1 MVQRRQ
7 PPKAFDL
14 VVLGATGF
22 TGRLVAEYLQ
32 SLVPAAAGLRWA
44 LAGRDPQ
51 RLQAVQ
57 QSLGLPASVALLQA
71 DAADATSMA
80 ALAAQARVVLSTAG
94 PYQRVGG
101 PLVLACAEAGTDY
114 VDLCGEPLWMAQMIP
129 QLQAPAADSGARIVF
144 SCGFDSVP
152 FDLGVVYLQH
162 EMQQRL
168 GAPAREVRA
177 RVQVL
182 KGTLSGGTAAS
193 ALATFERIGQDP
205 ALERL
210 MADPFALTPGFAGPP
225 QADAPQASYDDW
237 LQAWT
242 CPFVMAA
249 INTKNVHRTHAL
261 RGHPWGRDF
270 RYSERQGCGEGPG
283 GRRRAVARARQ
294 LSLANLMLGFG
305 PTREL
310 LRRLALPKPGS
321 GPNATQ
327 RAQGCYEIL
336 ITGATAN
343 GQRVSVRVSGDR
355 DPGYGSTSRIVSE
368 AALCLL
374 SDVTHSATPGGVWT
388 AGAAM
393 GLALQRR
400 LVARAGLRFE
410 VLDDITAAPV
420 TAG

>member
-1 MVQRRQ
+1 MVHRRQ

-129 QLQAPAADSGARIVF
+129 QLQAPAAASGARIVF

-249 INTKNVHRTHAL
+249 INTKNVHRSNHL
-261 RGHPWGRDF
+261 LQQRGLPAYGADF
-270 RYSERQGCGEGPG
+270 VYDEMLITGPGAKGEQMAQAVAADKSLGGEGGPKPGEGPSKAERESG
-283 GRRRAVARARQ
+283 FYD
-294 LSLANLMLGFG
+294 LLFLA
-305 PTREL
+305 ED
-310 LRRLALPKPGS
+310 S
-321 GPNATQ
+321 
-327 RAQGCYEIL
+327 
-336 ITGATAN
+336 N
-343 GQRVSVRVSGDR
+343 GQRLTASVKGDR
-355 DPGYGSTSRIVSE
+355 DPGYGSTSKMISE
-368 AALCLL
+368 SALCLL
-374 SDVTHSATPGGVWT
+374 KDVPELPGGVWT
-388 AGAAM
+388 PVPAMAAP
-393 GLALQRR
+393 LLQR
-400 LVARAGLRFE
+400 LQAHAGLRFALE
-410 VLDDITAAPV
+410 
-420 TAG
+420 G